1 MPPEAPT
8 PTAVSLQGLRSLWP
22 LLAPERRTVGLA
34 LLLMLINA
42 GLTLLVPWLLA
53 RGIDRFVAAGDFGGV
68 LQMAFWM
75 LLALLGSGMAS
86 YRQILLMGSA
96 GQRVLH
102 GLRGQVFAHLQALP
116 LGFFQQHKAGDLM
129 ARINNDTEKLNQFF
143 SETLVRLI
151 GSLAIMLGAALFM
164 LSLEWH
170 LGLVAL
176 LPVLLILGFTRLL
189 TPWLRR
195 TNQLNLKQAG
205 LLSAHI
211 QESLSHFQVL
221 AAFNRRDY
229 FRERFAEVNQVAYNA
244 ARRAGVANQVFTP
257 VFDFVFQLARL
268 AVLAYGLQLI
278 AAGQLG
284 VGLLIAYF
292 AYLNRFYE
300 PLRQMASLWASL
312 QTALASWE
320 RVQAILQTPNPLQTL
335 PEATPAAVNPAA
347 PVICFDKVRFGYDP
361 QQPVLKAVSFSLAA
375 GKTYALVGPTGGGK
389 STTAA
394 LMARLYDPDAGRI
407 LFQGRDLRT
416 LNPAERAAAVGFILQ
431 EPFLFSGSLYDNL
444 IYGHPD
450 AEQLSPEALLQ
461 RLAEQELDG
470 FLSRFDRGLDT
481 PILPGNHGLSLG
493 QQQLVAFVRAVLR
506 QPALLI
512 LDEATANIDT
522 LTEQWLQA
530 ALDRL
535 PAHTTRVLIAHR
547 LNTIANADQIFF
559 VNAGELLPAGNLE
572 AALHLLQT
580 RARQS

>member
-8 PTAVSLQGLRSLWP
+8 PTPVSLQGLRSLWP
-22 LLAPERRTVGLA
+22 LLAPERRTIGLA

-75 LLALLGSGMAS
+75 LLALVGSGVAS
-86 YRQILLMGSA
+86 YRQILLMGSV

-102 GLRGQVFAHLQALP
+102 GLRGQVFGHLQALP

-151 GSLAIMLGAALFM
+151 GSLAIMFGAALFM

-170 LGLVAL
+170 LGLAAL
-176 LPVLLILGFTRLL
+176 LPVLLIVGFTRVL

-195 TNQLNLKQAG
+195 ANQQNLKQAG

-229 FRERFAEVNQVAYNA
+229 FRERFAEVNQVAYAA

-278 AAGQLG
+278 AAGELG

-320 RVQAILQTPNPLQTL
+320 RVQAILQTPNPLQVL
-335 PEATPAAVNPAA
+335 PESRSAGVNPDA
-347 PVICFDKVRFGYDP
+347 PVLCFDKVSFGYDP
-361 QQPVLKAVSFSLAA
+361 QQPVLKEVSFSLET

-394 LMARLYDPDAGRI
+394 LMARLYDPDAGQI
-407 LFQGRDLRT
+407 LFQGRDLRC
-416 LNPAERAAAVGFILQ
+416 LSPSERAAAVGFILQ
-431 EPFLFSGSLYDNL
+431 EPFLFSGSLYENL
-444 IYGHPD
+444 VYGHPD

-461 RLAEQELDG
+461 RLAAQELDG

-481 PILPGNHGLSLG
+481 AILPGNHGLSLG

-559 VNAGELLPAGNLE
+559 VNAGELLPAGDLD